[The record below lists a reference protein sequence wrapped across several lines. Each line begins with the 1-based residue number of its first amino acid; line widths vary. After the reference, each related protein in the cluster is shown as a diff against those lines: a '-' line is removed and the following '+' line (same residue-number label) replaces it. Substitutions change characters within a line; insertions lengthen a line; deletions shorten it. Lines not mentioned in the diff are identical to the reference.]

1 MTPRC
6 TLAYA
11 APEILAAH
19 TARRRVPSDPAQ
31 DVWAL
36 GVMAYEALTHSSAF
50 PQFASAADIVAAA
63 AGTHEYVWEGAS
75 TLPAFAKSRAR
86 RLIGAC
92 LERDARKRPSAGH
105 LLRMIDALGHETTAS
120 AALR

>member
-11 APEILAAH
+11 APEILAAYS
-19 TARRRVPSDPAQ
+19 ARRRVPSNPAQ

-50 PQFASAADIVAAA
+50 PQFASEADIIEAA
-63 AGTHEYVWEGAS
+63 AGTREYVWEGAG

-92 LERDARKRPSAGH
+92 LEREARMRPTAGH
-105 LLRMIDALGHETTAS
+105 LLRIIGAMGHEITPSTR
-120 AALR
+120 LR